1 MIVLYNNTII
11 MWEGVAVMKKY
22 KNFIIYGIILLIAC
36 YLPFFEE
43 WKFNIKGF
51 IEFTK
56 QEHYTNMF
64 NYLTYAN
71 GKIFILIYPLIISY
85 VSIKKFHE
93 LYHSGMLN
101 QICER
106 ESYKVYIKKEILK
119 IYLNNALVYFC
130 YIWLMFF
137 ICLILFKGNMSLDS
151 NGLNPILFAFI
162 SSMLSIIFSIFII
175 NISLVVTRYCKKFSI
190 SIVLSYLIFILYSIV
205 SELLIGIVVEN
216 ILPYPGTLNSFS
228 IFNMVILDGNILIIS
243 IYAFILLILT
253 TMIVILSYKNKEKVL
268 REYE

>member
-1 MIVLYNNTII
+1 
-11 MWEGVAVMKKY
+11 MKKY

-106 ESYKVYIKKEILK
+106 
-119 IYLNNALVYFC
+119 
-130 YIWLMFF
+130 
-137 ICLILFKGNMSLDS
+137 
-151 NGLNPILFAFI
+151 
-162 SSMLSIIFSIFII
+162 
-175 NISLVVTRYCKKFSI
+175 
-190 SIVLSYLIFILYSIV
+190 
-205 SELLIGIVVEN
+205 
-216 ILPYPGTLNSFS
+216 
-228 IFNMVILDGNILIIS
+228 
-243 IYAFILLILT
+243 
-253 TMIVILSYKNKEKVL
+253 
-268 REYE
+268 